1 MAETSHF
8 PQPARWP
15 FLLVGLLLGAATGAG
30 VFWYMTNSDDDPDQL
45 DTAVVSVV
53 PVTAES
59 RDLISFLDW
68 DGSLSSGSPATVAA
82 STRGT
87 ITRNAE
93 VGDSII
99 AGDII
104 AEIDGESV
112 VALYGL
118 VPQFRAMDVDT
129 ENGADIRQLEEN
141 LVALGFDPDETVTV
155 DEQFT
160 YNTGLMVSRW
170 EESLGF
176 ENPDSVVA
184 EGQVAFIDGPS
195 EVVSTTA
202 VGSQA
207 AQGQALLTTVTA
219 ANSGYLRLPGSVTSI
234 SGFADIG
241 TELTPGVVLATATIG
256 GAEIPVV
263 GVDGEPNDENE
274 DALEL
279 QILIGATLVE
289 AIMSD
294 EESVEAGRPMFRYEI
309 EQSAIETVV
318 AVSDSDVFA
327 VGTEVEIELPDSSLV
342 KALVTN
348 QSVVARTVQE
358 GQNSTTVVDIVIEPT
373 EPLTTSFTSGPVI
386 IRTQDASTLDAVV
399 IPVRALIAFVEG
411 GHGIDFEDGRRVAV
425 ELGTFDDGWVEIT
438 NGAVQAGDVLL
449 APS

>member
-1 MAETSHF
+1 M
-8 PQPARWP
+8 
-15 FLLVGLLLGAATGAG
+15 
-30 VFWYMTNSDDDPDQL
+30 
-45 DTAVVSVV
+45 
-53 PVTAES
+53 
-59 RDLISFLDW
+59 
-68 DGSLSSGSPATVAA
+68 
-82 STRGT
+82 
-87 ITRNAE
+87 
-93 VGDSII
+93 
-99 AGDII
+99 
-104 AEIDGESV
+104 
-112 VALYGL
+112 
-118 VPQFRAMDVDT
+118 
-129 ENGADIRQLEEN
+129 
-141 LVALGFDPDETVTV
+141 
-155 DEQFT
+155 
-160 YNTGLMVSRW
+160 
-170 EESLGF
+170 
-176 ENPDSVVA
+176 
-184 EGQVAFIDGPS
+184 
-195 EVVSTTA
+195 
-202 VGSQA
+202 
-207 AQGQALLTTVTA
+207 
-219 ANSGYLRLPGSVTSI
+219 
-234 SGFADIG
+234 
-241 TELTPGVVLATATIG
+241 LATATIG
-256 GAEIPVV
+256 GADIPVV

-318 AVSDSDVFA
+318 AVSDSDVFV

-373 EPLTTSFTSGPVI
+373 ELLTTSFTSGPVI

-399 IPVRALIAFVEG
+399 VPVRALIAFVEG